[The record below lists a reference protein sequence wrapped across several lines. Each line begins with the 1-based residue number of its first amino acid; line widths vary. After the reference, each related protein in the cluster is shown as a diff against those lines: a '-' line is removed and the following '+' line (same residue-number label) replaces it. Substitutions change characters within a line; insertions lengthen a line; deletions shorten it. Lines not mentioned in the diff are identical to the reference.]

1 MTIVEESIFRVN
13 ICVVMVTVAIA
24 ILLIVKC
31 CRNLPPM
38 DANGK
43 ADPFVKLQLLPDPT
57 NLYKQKTEIQPKTRD
72 PVFNEEFF

>member
-1 MTIVEESIFRVN
+1 MIVNELIFRVSVPCTSSHGN
-13 ICVVMVTVAIA
+13 SYYSYQT
-24 ILLIVKC
+24 VKC

>member
-1 MTIVEESIFRVN
+1 
-13 ICVVMVTVAIA
+13 
-24 ILLIVKC
+24 
-31 CRNLPPM
+31 M

>member
-1 MTIVEESIFRVN
+1 
-13 ICVVMVTVAIA
+13 MVTGTIA
-24 ILLIVKC
+24 IFLIVKS

>member
-1 MTIVEESIFRVN
+1 MGIAKGLIFRVRAVIAASQLYN
-13 ICVVMVTVAIA
+13 CSVV
-24 ILLIVKC
+24 VKC

-57 NLYKQKTEIQPKTRD
+57 NIYKQKTEIQNKTRD
-72 PVFNEEFF
+72 PIFNEQFF